1 VKKWFN
7 FSIIVGILLIISTS
21 CKGPFVPIEQAPK
34 STPLQHTNRIV
45 IIDQNVRNA
54 LLYVNSVQRR
64 LPKGQI
70 FVQVNF
76 QNRFPRGDIWAEVK
90 IEFLD
95 ENNMVVDETEWMN
108 TYFPAWEVTM
118 VQGNS
123 ISSRA
128 LKHVMLLKNLRTRT
142 GNLPGTF
149 GTIFELPWFPSV
161 LPN

>member
-7 FSIIVGILLIISTS
+7 FSIIVGILLIIPTS

-34 STPLQHTNRIV
+34 SKPLQHTNRIV

-128 LKHVMLLKNLRTRT
+128 
-142 GNLPGTF
+142 
-149 GTIFELPWFPSV
+149 
-161 LPN
+161 